1 MKFEQ
6 IKGLEGYFLP
16 TGQTELSAG
25 LDVKTTQDFRILP
38 HETIKVGTGVKISE
52 IDPSLY
58 LQLHIRSSLRFKHG
72 LTQLGTGIIDA
83 DFKDEIRML
92 IKNEGTLPIEV
103 KKGAR
108 IGQLIVCAN
117 LTKSFASKYYMNTKR
132 EGGFGSTDA

>member
-16 TGQTELSAG
+16 TGQTNLAAG
-25 LDVKTTQDFRILP
+25 LDVKTTQDFRVKP
-38 HETIKVGTGVKISE
+38 NETVKVGTGVKISE

-132 EGGFGSTDA
+132 EGGFGSTD